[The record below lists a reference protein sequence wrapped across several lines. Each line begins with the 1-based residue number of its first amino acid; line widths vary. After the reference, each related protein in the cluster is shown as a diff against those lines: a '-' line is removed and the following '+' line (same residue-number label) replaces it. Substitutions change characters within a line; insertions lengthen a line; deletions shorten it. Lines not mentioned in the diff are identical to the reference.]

1 MGLAGGP
8 HCVAMCGAACAGLGQ
23 AAGAARGRALLAF
36 QAGRIVGYAAL
47 GALAAASM
55 QGLGWLTVQSVALR
69 PLWTF
74 VHIAAIVLGLLLL
87 SRARQPMWL
96 ESLGRFLWSHAQKLG
111 VQSGA
116 APGVAGVLWA
126 LLPCGL
132 LYSAVMVSALAG
144 SVAGGALLMALF
156 ALGTAITMVVGP
168 WLWLRLVTS
177 RAKLIFNVKTDV
189 VPAGRANSSLE
200 AAPLAFYPTVSSI
213 GLAPTSTAARGD
225 WGVRLAGAAL
235 ASSAAWALWMGLVH
249 ETAPWCVVP

>member
-36 QAGRIVGYAAL
+36 QGGRIVGYAAL

-111 VQSGA
+111 VQSGV

-144 SVAGGALLMALF
+144 GVAGGALLMALF
-156 ALGTAITMVVGP
+156 ALGTSITMVAGP
-168 WLWLRLVTS
+168 WLWLRFVTR
-177 RAKLIFNVKTDV
+177 RAKLISV
-189 VPAGRANSSLE
+189 VPADGVLPERVNSSLE
-200 AAPLAFYPTVSSI
+200 AQALVFYPSPRSK
-213 GLAPTSTAARGD
+213 GLAPTSAAARGD

-235 ASSAAWALWMGLVH
+235 AASAAWALWMGLVH
-249 ETAPWCVVP
+249 DTAPWCVVS